1 MPDAPT
7 ARTDHRGLGCTSG
20 KSFRVSAGPDQCQI
34 SGPASR
40 VAKAGGLAHWA
51 SAALLAISIAS
62 GAGVGFRMTKFF
74 VLMIF
79 IAAEGKRARAA
90 LGGPAA
96 PA

>member
-1 MPDAPT
+1 
-7 ARTDHRGLGCTSG
+7 
-20 KSFRVSAGPDQCQI
+20 
-34 SGPASR
+34 
-40 VAKAGGLAHWA
+40 
-51 SAALLAISIAS
+51 
-62 GAGVGFRMTKFF
+62 MTKFF